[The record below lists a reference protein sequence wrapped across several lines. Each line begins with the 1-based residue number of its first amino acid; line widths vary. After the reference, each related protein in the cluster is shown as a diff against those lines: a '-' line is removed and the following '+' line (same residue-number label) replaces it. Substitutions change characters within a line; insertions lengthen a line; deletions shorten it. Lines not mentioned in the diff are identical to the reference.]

1 MRSNTMPSHAQAL
14 LESIRLQ
21 LMSQKGGESY
31 AKMHERY
38 GYRSRTDRSIEGA
51 AEGASPIAGVA
62 CPALFFRTF
71 SINASP
77 ALYDDRTNGPLA
89 QYRKPSSSAF
99 TRQDSNASGVI
110 YSSTFMW
117 RFVG

>member
-1 MRSNTMPSHAQAL
+1 MTQR
-14 LESIRLQ
+14 E
-21 LMSQKGGESY
+21 KGKSY
-31 AKMHERY
+31 ANMYSRY
-38 GYRSRTDRSIEGA
+38 HDCRSRPERSMEGA
-51 AEGASPIAGVA
+51 ADGASPIAGAV

-89 QYRKPSSSAF
+89 QYRKPRSSAF

-117 RFVG
+117 RFVGRMY